1 MTKFKTMSAL
11 ASLGL
16 LMGAAAA
23 PVAASQAQQPPAQAQ
38 QPPAQTQPQ
47 IAPVSDAEVES
58 YVQSVQAVGE
68 IIEEVRPQLQQAQS
82 EEQVSQLQASAQE
95 DMVAAVV
102 ENGLTPER
110 YNEINMAAQ
119 SDPALG
125 QRISQVANQHMDS
138 TGQ

>member
-1 MTKFKTMSAL
+1 MTKFKTISAI

-38 QPPAQTQPQ
+38 TQPQ
-47 IAPVSDAEVES
+47 IAPVSDAEIES

-68 IIEEVRPQLQQAQS
+68 IIQEVRPQLQQAQT
-82 EEQVSQLQASAQE
+82 EEQASQLQASAQE

-125 QRISQVANQHMDS
+125 QRISEAANQHS
-138 TGQ
+138 EASGQ

>member
-1 MTKFKTMSAL
+1 MTKFKTMSAI

-38 QPPAQTQPQ
+38 PE

-68 IIEEVRPQLQQAQS
+68 IIEDVQPQLQQAQS
-82 EEQVSQLQASAQE
+82 EDQVSQLQASAQE
-95 DMVAAVV
+95 AMVAAVV

-125 QRISQVANQHMDS
+125 QRISQVANQHMES